1 MDCIWASEIGEVG
14 SKPYVAHTKTANY
27 LESITG
33 EALCEE
39 FVFFIAETARISCQ
53 NRTFVL

>member
-39 FVFFIAETARISCQ
+39 FVFFIAEINPFLSIGVATH
-53 NRTFVL
+53 